1 MSEALHGTGPYAALD
16 AIQDM
21 GEHAPGSPHAML
33 SAVLDDMIARFG
45 RGAYEA
51 QVAAARSE
59 YDEQRGRVFEDEEL
73 WESWTQTF
81 LEWYVVER
89 PLADADGEGGA
100 RLVRPPVVRAAGEAR
115 AAGDTRRER
124 AAMALLT
131 SHRSLFE
138 VRGLRAGRVEL
149 VDLLGGGQ
157 FSVVERRNM
166 AGVSAGDVAEMRL
179 LGFEGEVLFGRTF
192 CFHPP
197 GTRDAIAAHA
207 RRIRARGGARGDVLD
222 HCASLRIRCERYR
235 HVPAAR
241 IYEAVDAGVAGPAAG
256 PR

>member
-1 MSEALHGTGPYAALD
+1 MSAARHGTGPRPGQD
-16 AIQDM
+16 AE
-21 GEHAPGSPHAML
+21 EHEPGSPHAMI

-45 RGAYEA
+45 RDAYED
-51 QVAAARSE
+51 QVAAARAE
-59 YDEQRGRVFEDEEL
+59 HDARRGRVFEDEAL
-73 WESWTQTF
+73 WESWTQAF

-89 PLADADGEGGA
+89 PLAEASGQGEQ
-100 RLVRPPVVRAAGEAR
+100 VRPPVLRAIGEAQ
-115 AAGDTRRER
+115 AAGDARRER

-149 VDLLGGGQ
+149 TDLLGGGQ

-166 AGVSAGDVAEMRL
+166 AGVSAGDVAELRL

-207 RRIRARGGARGDVLD
+207 RRIRARGGARGEVLD

-235 HVPAAR
+235 HVPPAR
-241 IYEAVDAGVAGPAAG
+241 IYESVESGTAN
-256 PR
+256 R